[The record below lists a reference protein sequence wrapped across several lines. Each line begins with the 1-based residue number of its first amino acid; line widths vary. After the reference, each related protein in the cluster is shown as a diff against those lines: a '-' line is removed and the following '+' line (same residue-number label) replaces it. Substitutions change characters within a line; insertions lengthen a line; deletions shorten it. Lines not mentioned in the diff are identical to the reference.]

1 MLKHI
6 RGCISSFKDLE
17 CSFFILQKGMS
28 MNMEKQI
35 CGNCKW
41 SKQEVP
47 FGEYYCE
54 NPDADAYGC
63 ENTYTDS
70 CPDFEYERED

>member
-1 MLKHI
+1 MK
-6 RGCISSFKDLE
+6 E
-17 CSFFILQKGMS
+17 
-28 MNMEKQI
+28 I

-63 ENTYTDS
+63 ENTYNDY
-70 CPDFEYERED
+70 CEDWEGENEEME

>member
-1 MLKHI
+1 
-6 RGCISSFKDLE
+6 
-17 CSFFILQKGMS
+17 
-28 MNMEKQI
+28 MEKKI

-47 FGEYYCE
+47 FGDFYCQ

-63 ENTYTDS
+63 ENDYTDS
-70 CPDFEYERED
+70 CEDFEVDDE

>member
-1 MLKHI
+1 
-6 RGCISSFKDLE
+6 
-17 CSFFILQKGMS
+17 
-28 MNMEKQI
+28 MEKEIKKI

-47 FGEYYCE
+47 WGEYYCE
-54 NPDADAYGC
+54 NPEADAYGC

-70 CPDFEYERED
+70 CYEWTSIEDE